1 MAKLPVATVQVG
13 CVTAPNVGCTGVVGC
28 TFTVAAAEA
37 TEVQAPKVAVT
48 V

>member
-13 CVTAPNVGCTGVVGC
+13 CVTAPNVGCIGVVGC
-28 TFTVAAAEA
+28 TFTVEA
-37 TEVQAPKVAVT
+37 PEDTEAQVPKVAVN